1 MIVGP
6 GIAGLIAEPAG
17 GLFHPHRVAN
27 CGPRSAGLAPT
38 GSRVPSI
45 ARPPPPVLPRRD
57 TCMARLLKIALALV
71 GGLVGLAALVLLS
84 GVLRPGRHA
93 TPIAGAPP
101 DGAGF
106 VRYPVT
112 PQPLTGF
119 AAQQILHP
127 YMAFEGGG
135 LHGNAYNSDVHVT
148 SGPLGKDLRV
158 TSRRVSPF
166 PGGVCPTITF
176 ARDGLIVAMCAS
188 FSGFEINLFEPHTL
202 DLLATHKLATRPS
215 TFAALVQWNM
225 DLIFLDTSGGSY
237 FYLDNEDRAVLADA
251 TQRLQRLG
259 HRRSADGA
267 WEFYVA
273 DSWDLEPYAPHD
285 CLGIDNWLPRGEC
298 DPITSVMPDYRGRIW
313 WVTRFGRVGTLDP
326 ISGRIAVHRFA
337 GEEIQN
343 SLSADRD
350 GMYVIT
356 DFALYHM
363 VADDDGTP
371 RTVWRE
377 AYLRS
382 DRYRYGNINNGSGST
397 PTLMDDERGRR
408 YVAITDAGDDRTGLV
423 VYRREADV
431 SGPRQICRVPL
442 FGQDASAVEI
452 SPIGWGRSLVVKNDS
467 GYRSAFH
474 GTSEQA
480 IAGGIAR
487 VDIRADDSGCDVV
500 WTAPNRVPA
509 VVSKLSANGL
519 LYFYTFE
526 QRPDGDNAWSFLAL
540 DFLTGKP
547 VYKQFVGAGQAFD
560 INWGSPAIA
569 TDGTVYLGVFKGL
582 LAIADT
588 APGER

>member
-1 MIVGP
+1 
-6 GIAGLIAEPAG
+6 
-17 GLFHPHRVAN
+17 
-27 CGPRSAGLAPT
+27 
-38 GSRVPSI
+38 
-45 ARPPPPVLPRRD
+45 
-57 TCMARLLKIALALV
+57 MAR
-71 GGLVGLAALVLLS
+71 
-84 GVLRPGRHA
+84 VLRIGMAFLVAVFVVAVIIFQWVLKPGREPV
-93 TPIAGAPP
+93 PIIGKPY
-101 DGAGF
+101 GGEKF
-106 VRYPVT
+106 VSYPVT

-127 YMAFEGGG
+127 FMAFEGGG

-148 SGPLGKDLRV
+148 GGPLGKNLQV
-158 TSRRVSPF
+158 KTRRVSPL

-176 ARDGLIVAMCAS
+176 AKDGLIVAMCAS

-202 DLLATHKLATRPS
+202 NLLATHKLVTRPS
-215 TFAALVQWNM
+215 TFEALVKWNI
-225 DLIFLDTSGGSY
+225 DIIFLDTSGGSY

-251 TQRLQRLG
+251 EQRLQRIA
-259 HRRSADGA
+259 HRRNANGE
-267 WEFYVA
+267 WEFHVTDA
-273 DSWDLEPYAPHD
+273 WDIEPYAPHD
-285 CLGIDNWLPRGEC
+285 CLDVNNWFPRGEC
-298 DPITSVMPDYRGRIW
+298 DPITSVMPDYDGRIW
-313 WVTRFGRVGTLDP
+313 WVTRFGRVGTVDP
-326 ISGRIAVHRFA
+326 VTGTIAAHRFA

-343 SLSADRD
+343 SLSADPD

-356 DFALYHM
+356 DYALYHM
-363 VADDDGTP
+363 VADGDGVP

-382 DRYRYGNINNGSGST
+382 NKYRYGNINNGSGST
-397 PTLMDDERGRR
+397 PTLMDDERGRK

-452 SPIGWGRSLVVKNDS
+452 SPIGWGRSIVAKNDS

-474 GTSEQA
+474 GTSEAA

-487 VDIRADDSGCDVV
+487 IDIRADDSGCDVV
-500 WTAPNRVPA
+500 WTAPERVPA
-509 VVSKLSANGL
+509 VVGKLSTNGL

-526 QRPDGDNAWSFLAL
+526 QQPDGENAWYFIAL
-540 DFLTGKP
+540 DFVTGKP

-569 TDGTVYLGVFKGL
+569 RDGTVYLGIFKGL
-582 LAIADT
+582 VALADAR
-588 APGER
+588 PGAGGE